1 MSERL
6 FTCDVCIREGHE
18 EVGCHRPNE
27 LIQAGE
33 NVVCQGCLECG
44 EFPELEDLPQER
56 FVPPEDKRIQQLTDE
71 LQWLQD
77 NHVRVCSRKSKLDL
91 RIQQLTDGINR
102 AGAYLSQGEPNIAR
116 ETLAALL
123 PKEKAS

>member
-56 FVPPEDKRIQQLTDE
+56 FVPPEDKRIQQL
-71 LQWLQD
+71 
-77 NHVRVCSRKSKLDL
+77 
-91 RIQQLTDGINR
+91 
-102 AGAYLSQGEPNIAR
+102 
-116 ETLAALL
+116 ETLIECGITALENSTPNHPQIEVDAVLDAFKEALL
-123 PKEKAS
+123 PKE

>member
-1 MSERL
+1 MSICNHHYTDRGNACVL
-6 FTCDVCIREGHE
+6 CFTD
-18 EVGCHRPNE
+18 
-27 LIQAGE
+27 
-33 NVVCQGCLECG
+33 LE
-44 EFPELEDLPQER
+44 
-56 FVPPEDKRIQQLTDE
+56 KRIQHLTDE

-102 AGAYLSQGEPNIAR
+102 AGAYLSQGESNLAR

-123 PKEKAS
+123 KENGDG